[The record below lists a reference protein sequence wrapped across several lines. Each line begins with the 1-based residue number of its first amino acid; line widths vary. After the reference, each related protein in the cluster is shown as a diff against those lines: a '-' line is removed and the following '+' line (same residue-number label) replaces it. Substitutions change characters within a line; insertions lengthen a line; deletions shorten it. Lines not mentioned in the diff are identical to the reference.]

1 MSVAPAPPPPPPPP
15 SPPRATAAA
24 QVGLRAGTPAW
35 VTWSLLAVGVLG
47 ASVSAILIR
56 YAQEAHPLAI
66 SFWRCA
72 AGAVLLAPFARGGF
86 RRMHPQAWVLPAVAG
101 LFLALHFATWITSL
115 ELTSVAN
122 SVLLVTTAPIFVAIA
137 ARYLLKERMKGVVW
151 VGIVLAFAG
160 TALIAGGA
168 EGGQASLRGD
178 LLALVGAVA
187 VAGYGLAGQVA
198 RRELGIIE
206 YAVITYG
213 AGAIVLLPICLVT
226 GVELWGY
233 SAGTWAAMAGI
244 VVGPQILGHTML
256 NYVVKDLDATTVY
269 VAVMAEPPIAIAL
282 AFLLFSETPS
292 LLVYPGGLAILI
304 GILMVSVGR
313 RRAPEILE

>member
-1 MSVAPAPPPPPPPP
+1 MAEATLAPARPG
-15 SPPRATAAA
+15 T
-24 QVGLRAGTPAW
+24 VGW
-35 VTWSLLAVGVLG
+35 VTWTLLVVGVLG

-72 AGAVLLAPFARGGF
+72 AGAALLLPFTRGGF
-86 RRMHPQAWVLPAVAG
+86 RRMQRSGWVLPSVAG
-101 LFLALHFATWITSL
+101 VFLALHFATWITSL

-137 ARYLLKERMKGVVW
+137 ARYVLKERMKAIVW
-151 VGIVLAFAG
+151 IGIALAFAG
-160 TALIAGGA
+160 AAAIAGGA
-168 EGGQASLRGD
+168 EGGEASLRGD
-178 LLALVGAVA
+178 LLALIGAVA
-187 VAGYGLAGQVA
+187 VAGYALAGQVA

-213 AGAIVLLPICLVT
+213 IAAAVLLPVCVAT

-233 SAGTWAAMAGI
+233 TAQTWAAIAGI
-244 VVGPQILGHTML
+244 VIGPQILGHTVL

-282 AFLLFSETPS
+282 AFFLFQGTPS

-313 RRAPEILE
+313 RQAPEILE